1 MAVAPAL
8 STVGETSAL
17 DRPPPD
23 STRARLVDAAA
34 EVFAEKGYDGAGV
47 AEIAR
52 RAGFTTGAIYSRF
65 TGKAQ
70 LLAEAIETCTSDEFD
85 RLFADHAFDGRAT
98 DILATVGTHLVTRR
112 PEPGRA
118 LLLEAFAAAR
128 RDPEVA
134 VLLRDHLAERA
145 ARLAGLVES
154 SKQAGLVDPALDTRA
169 IVHFA
174 HAVGLGFLLFEAV
187 DVTNPDPEAWEAVIG
202 RVIASTVP
210 SHEPTA
216 TIPAPTAS
224 TPREN

>member
-1 MAVAPAL
+1 MAVTPTPIDL
-8 STVGETSAL
+8 T
-17 DRPPPD
+17 DRGFGDPHGPVPIED
-23 STRARLVDAAA
+23 STKRRLVMAAA

-70 LLAEAIETCTSDEFD
+70 LLAEAISTCTSDEFD

-98 DILATVGTHLVTRR
+98 DILATVGTHLVTRQ

-134 VLLRDHLAERA
+134 DLLRQHLAERA
-145 ARLAGLVES
+145 ARLAELVDA
-154 SKQAGLVDPALDTRA
+154 SKAEGLVDPDLDTRA
-169 IVHFA
+169 MVHFA

-187 DVTNPDPEAWEAVIG
+187 DAANPDAAAWEAVVQ
-202 RVIASTVP
+202 RVIASLVP
-210 SHEPTA
+210 SDLPTA
-216 TIPAPTAS
+216 T
-224 TPREN
+224 TPRGK